1 MPARPQRPLT
11 ERQQAVM
18 ERIDRRV
25 PIKVIAQEM
34 GVSETRVNQ
43 HIRALKDIFGAENLG
58 DLVESYRASQPDSEG
73 DQPGR
78 TPTEEVQS
86 DRDEPTDGRARAEEN
101 PGDQFADAAK
111 VKGFSENP
119 YRKSQIGRAASGP
132 DEADRADHGELV
144 MSDVMPLIEQAPWLK
159 PKEPQVVPGLLDGE
173 NAVLFRLAAIV
184 GIAFGC
190 LAAVVLTVTAAV
202 TITEAL
208 DGRAAVPVDEEG
220 LS

>member
-1 MPARPQRPLT
+1 MPTASSRPLT

-25 PIKVIAQEM
+25 PIKVIAQEL

-58 DLVESYRASQPDSEG
+58 DLVESYRESQPEQAGSDLSQEAASAGETGSGAGEDATKLKGLSEDS
-73 DQPGR
+73 
-78 TPTEEVQS
+78 
-86 DRDEPTDGRARAEEN
+86 
-101 PGDQFADAAK
+101 
-111 VKGFSENP
+111 
-119 YRKSQIGRAASGP
+119 YRKSQVGDPAAQPDDDGRV
-132 DEADRADHGELV
+132 DLGELV
-144 MSDVMPLIEQAPWLK
+144 MNDAMPLARQAPWLK

-202 TITEAL
+202 TISEAL
-208 DGRAAVPVDEEG
+208 DGRAAVPVDEKN